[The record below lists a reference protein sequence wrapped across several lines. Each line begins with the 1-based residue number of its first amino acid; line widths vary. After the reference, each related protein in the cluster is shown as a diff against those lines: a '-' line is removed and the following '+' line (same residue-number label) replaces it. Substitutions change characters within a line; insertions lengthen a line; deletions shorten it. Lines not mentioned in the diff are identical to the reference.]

1 MLFQNHRIRTHA
13 NLTIMLIRILQSPIV
28 DAILIILAIRF
39 LWPAL
44 FGIKRRKPIDH
55 SNQRQKNF
63 VNEPPPAEKSSKDRT
78 AKGEYIDYEE
88 IK

>member
-1 MLFQNHRIRTHA
+1 
-13 NLTIMLIRILQSPIV
+13 MLIRILQSPIV

-44 FGIKRRKPIDH
+44 FGIKKRRTADPAA
-55 SNQRQKNF
+55 QQQKNF
-63 VNEPPPAEKSSKDRT
+63 VNETQRSDKFSGERT
-78 AKGEYIDYEE
+78 KEGEYIDYEE